1 MAHSPA
7 PDVDVILVAGGT
19 GRRFGSGV
27 PKQFHVLGGRPMLAV
42 AASRFVGVAGVA
54 RLIVVVA
61 DDERERCEAMLA
73 PLGMPVRFA
82 SPGAER
88 QMSVASGIA
97 ACDPKSA
104 LIAVHDAARP
114 LVRPAD
120 VAACI
125 AAARVTG
132 AAILA
137 TPVPDTVKRVR
148 EGRIVETIPRGDLW
162 LAQTPQIF
170 AADVLRRAH
179 AEAPA
184 GEVQTDDAALVE
196 RLGLPVAIVPGH
208 PTNRKITTPEDL
220 AWAEAAIA
228 GT

>member
-1 MAHSPA
+1 MTSSRA

-19 GRRFGSGV
+19 GRRFGSDV
-27 PKQFHVLGGRPMLAV
+27 PKQFHTLGGRPMLAV
-42 AASRFVGVAGVA
+42 AASRFAEVAEVA

-61 DDERERCEAMLA
+61 DDERDRCEAMLA
-73 PLGMPVRFA
+73 PLGLPLRFA

-88 QMSVASGIA
+88 QLSVASGIA
-97 ACDPKSA
+97 ACDAASA

-120 VAACI
+120 VVACI
-125 AAARVTG
+125 AAARATG

-148 EGRIVETIPRGDLW
+148 DGRIVETIPRGDLW

-179 AEAPA
+179 AAAPA
-184 GEVQTDDAALVE
+184 GEVLTDDAALVE
-196 RLGLPVAIVPGH
+196 LLGLPVAIVPGH

-220 AWAEAAIA
+220 AWAETTLAEP
-228 GT
+228 